1 VAGLLQE
8 LAKTEFAGD
17 AAEKLPRLEVNRA
30 RGGGRLSVG
39 VFGDL
44 RNIIA
49 GIFLWVTVDGVG
61 VENSINLAIVSLLAL
76 M

>member
-1 VAGLLQE
+1 MKSYKDNADGQTPWGPSV
-8 LAKTEFAGD
+8 LA
-17 AAEKLPRLEVNRA
+17 
-30 RGGGRLSVG
+30 

-61 VENSINLAIVSLLAL
+61 VENSN
-76 M
+76 